1 MGIIC
6 GARKRFLLLICVK
19 EFEGKVLIYN
29 RKYLE
34 QTLTLPHAQHVDS
47 EMQFNNLVRMTIVS
61 KRAIIDSG
69 MH

>member
-34 QTLTLPHAQHVDS
+34 QTLTPPQAQHVDS

-61 KRAIIDSG
+61 ERAIIDSG

>member
-19 EFEGKVLIYN
+19 EFERKALIYN

-34 QTLTLPHAQHVDS
+34 QTLTLSWAQQFDS
-47 EMQFNNLVRMTIVS
+47 SGQFNNLNRMTIVS
-61 KRAIIDSG
+61 ERVTMDSAV
-69 MH
+69 H